1 MRGELPHQTN
11 RARVLRSATTDAE
24 ARLWRRLR
32 NRQLGGF
39 KFVRQAPVDGYF
51 VDFLCREARR
61 AVEVDGSQHAESDA
75 DLRRDRNLTVL
86 GYRVV
91 RVWNNDVSERLDSV
105 LEMLLS
111 ELAAAPHPARGASHP
126 LPVHGERE

>member
-11 RARVLRSATTDAE
+11 RARALRSAATDAE
-24 ARLWRRLR
+24 ARLWHRIR

-39 KFVRQAPVDGYF
+39 KFVRRAPIGAYYA
-51 VDFLCREARR
+51 DFLCREAHLL
-61 AVEVDGSQHAESDA
+61 VEIDGSQHADNPA
-75 DLRRDRNLTVL
+75 DQQRDRELETL

-111 ELAAAPHPARGASHP
+111 ELAAAPHPAR
-126 LPVHGERE
+126 